1 MSHHQAPAG
10 PEVVLELELDPAET
24 IGRPSGLQQA
34 AALGLVMGP
43 VAFVAAWAAAGVATE
58 GYSAVNDAI
67 SRLAAVD
74 APQRSLMTLGFI
86 AYGAYLLAAVPVL
99 SRSSIGRCWPA
110 VAVNA
115 LATWAVA
122 ALPLDRSAGIDTAHG
137 VAAAVGYASLA
148 AAPALA
154 AGPLAGSGRR
164 VGAAASAVAA
174 VAIAVSLALTVVVDA
189 NGLAQR
195 VGLGIGDVW
204 LAAVGVALAGGHLVR
219 ASAAASTSSSEP
231 AACT

>member
-1 MSHHQAPAG
+1 MSPPGHQ
-10 PEVVLELELDPAET
+10 
-24 IGRPSGLQQA
+24 PSALQQL
-34 AALGLVMGP
+34 AALGLVVGP
-43 VAFVAAWAAAGVATE
+43 VAFVLAWVVAGLGTE
-58 GYSAVNDAI
+58 GYSPVDEAI

-74 APQRSLMTLGFI
+74 ATQRTVMTLGFV

-99 SRSSIGRCWPA
+99 ARSSIGRCAPA

-122 ALPLDRSAGIDTAHG
+122 ALPLDRSDAIDVAHG
-137 VAAAVGYASLA
+137 VAATIGYASLA

-154 AGPLAGSGRR
+154 AGPLGATGRR
-164 VGAAASAVAA
+164 RAAIASAVTS
-174 VAIAVSLALTVVVDA
+174 VAIAVALSLSAVVDA

-195 VGLGIGDVW
+195 LGLGIGDAW
-204 LAAVGVALAGGHLVR
+204 LIVVGVALGTGRLAP
-219 ASAAASTSSSEP
+219 SAPPTPPTDRVSER

>member
-1 MSHHQAPAG
+1 MSHHRAPSFHD
-10 PEVVLELELDPAET
+10 VVLEPA
-24 IGRPSGLQQA
+24 GAAVRPRLTGVQQA
-34 AALGLVMGP
+34 AALGLVVGP
-43 VAFVAAWAAAGVATE
+43 VAFVAAWAAAGAGTV
-58 GYSAVNDAI
+58 GYSPVDEAI

-74 APQRSLMTLGFI
+74 APQRNLMTLGFV

-99 SRSSIGRCWPA
+99 RRSSIGRCWPA

-115 LATWAVA
+115 LATCAVA

-164 VGAAASAVAA
+164 FGAAASAVAA
-174 VAIAVSLALTVVVDA
+174 VAIAGSLALTAVIEA

-195 VGLGIGDVW
+195 LGLGIGDVW
-204 LAAVGVALAGGHLVR
+204 LAAVGVALAGGHLMR
-219 ASAAASTSSSEP
+219 AEP
-231 AACT
+231 QG

>member
-1 MSHHQAPAG
+1 MSHHEPPPVHQVA
-10 PEVVLELELDPAET
+10 LEPDPGPAEAP
-24 IGRPSGLQQA
+24 GALSGLQRVA
-34 AALGLVMGP
+34 AMGLAIGP
-43 VAFVAAWAAAGVATE
+43 VAFVAAWAGAGLGTE
-58 GYSAVNDAI
+58 GYSAVDDAI

-74 APQRSLMTLGFI
+74 ATQRPVMTLGFL

-99 SRSSIGRCWPA
+99 RRSSIGRCWPA

-122 ALPLDRSAGIDTAHG
+122 ALPLDRSDAIDVAHG
-137 VAAAVGYASLA
+137 VAATVGYVALA

-154 AGPLAGSGRR
+154 AGPLDAAGRR
-164 VGAAASAVAA
+164 GAALASAGA
-174 VAIAVSLALTVVVDA
+174 AIAITGALLLSTVVDA

-204 LAAVGVALAGGHLVR
+204 LVVVGLALAGGRLIR
-219 ASAAASTSSSEP
+219 AVPEP
-231 AACT
+231 VPEPVAERVA

>member
-1 MSHHQAPAG
+1 MSHHEAPPVHDVVLDAVPTGPAGAPAG
-10 PEVVLELELDPAET
+10 
-24 IGRPSGLQQA
+24 LQRV
-34 AALGLVMGP
+34 AALGLVAGP
-43 VAFVAAWAAAGVATE
+43 VAFVAAWAVAGAATT
-58 GYSAVNDAI
+58 GYSPVDEAI

-74 APQRSLMTLGFI
+74 APHRTLMTLGFV

-99 SRSSIGRCWPA
+99 RRSSIGRCWPA

-122 ALPLDRSAGIDTAHG
+122 ALPLDRSSAVDAAHG
-137 VAAAVGYASLA
+137 LAAAVGYASLA

-164 VGAAASAVAA
+164 RAAVASAVAA
-174 VAIAVSLALTVVVDA
+174 AAIAASLALTVVVDA

-195 VGLGIGDVW
+195 LGLGIGDVW
-204 LAAVGVALAGGHLVR
+204 LAATGVALAGGRLVR
-219 ASAAASTSSSEP
+219 GTP
-231 AACT
+231 TP